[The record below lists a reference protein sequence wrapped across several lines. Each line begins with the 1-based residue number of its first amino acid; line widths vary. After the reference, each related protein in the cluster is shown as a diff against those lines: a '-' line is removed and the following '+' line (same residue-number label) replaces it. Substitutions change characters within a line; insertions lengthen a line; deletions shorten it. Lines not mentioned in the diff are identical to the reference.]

1 MYDQASE
8 LRQLVKDCVATGSR
22 HASLAPLVVVGGGA
36 SGVGATTIALNLAVA
51 LSRQGRRAVFV
62 DADLDH
68 GGKTNLG
75 DTPAHGSTLDVLA
88 GNCNI
93 HEALTRGPCGTQ
105 ILAGVWSVDDVSD
118 YVAESQQHFIA
129 GLKHLAPHADA
140 VVIDAGSS
148 RTHFTRRLWQN
159 ASAVL
164 VVTTGEA
171 AAIMNAYAAIKT
183 LARVESPPVLR
194 TIVNRFSDAA
204 EAEEIH
210 GRIAA
215 ACRRFLGLR
224 ASGAGCVTVE
234 PSPSDSNASLIFSAR
249 TNAART
255 LDRVADVLWAQVQ
268 VREQAVGGRP

>member
-36 SGVGATTIALNLAVA
+36 SGVGTTTIALNLAVA

-75 DTPAHGSTLDVLA
+75 DTQSRASSIDVLEGRCDVHEALLRGPSGIQVLA
-88 GNCNI
+88 GNWANN
-93 HEALTRGPCGTQ
+93 EAR
-105 ILAGVWSVDDVSD
+105 D
-118 YVAESQQHFIA
+118 YSAEAQQQFVAE
-129 GLKHLAPHADA
+129 LKHLAPHADA

-148 RTHFTRRLWQN
+148 RTHFARRLWQN

-194 TIVNRFSDAA
+194 TLVNRFAEASD
-204 EAEEIH
+204 AEEIH

-224 ASGAGCVTVE
+224 ASGAGCVAIAAPCKNE
-234 PSPSDSNASLIFSAR
+234 LQAIFSAR
-249 TNAART
+249 TESART
-255 LDRVADVLWAQVQ
+255 LDRVADVLWAQLQ
-268 VREQAVGGRP
+268 VRETVGGRP